1 MSKDARF
8 WRNVVIIGLAHVAI
22 LVGLIRWSRE
32 PKSPGAQSVVWMNGG
47 AGDGAPAEPKSAST
61 PKPAKVST
69 PSPEPKHKE
78 EPEEDR
84 PILASAKSDIQLPT
98 PTPKPTPK
106 STPKPSPTPKPEVS
120 ATPKPTPKPKP
131 KPTPTP
137 KPKPK
142 PKKTVL
148 AKASPKPSPKVKP
161 TPAESDEETEQA
173 DVDAEKK
180 KIAKAALGKSD
191 AGDDEKP
198 KKAIAAHRG
207 TGGKGT
213 SPGAGGQAGGA
224 GAASRFGW
232 YGSMLHDRFHSEWIQ
247 PTNEISSGEKLSVL
261 VKVRIEKDG
270 SVSEFEVIRPSGNMV
285 VDESVAAVAKRV
297 TQVDPLPDG
306 LGSGEH
312 YDVRINFELNSE
324 Q

>member
-8 WRNVVIIGLAHVAI
+8 WRNVGIIGLAHVAI

-32 PKSPGAQSVVWMNGG
+32 PKNPGAQSVVWMNDG
-47 AGDGAPAEPKSAST
+47 AGDGAATESKSAATPMVAKIST
-61 PKPAKVST
+61 PT
-69 PSPEPKHKE
+69 PEPKRRE
-78 EPEEDR
+78 ESEEDR
-84 PILASAKSDIQLPT
+84 PILASTKSDIQLPT
-98 PTPKPTPK
+98 PTPKPTPA
-106 STPKPSPTPKPEVS
+106 STPKPS

-137 KPKPK
+137 TPKPKPK
-142 PKKTVL
+142 PKKIVL
-148 AKASPKPSPKVKP
+148 AKASPKPSPRVKP
-161 TPAESDEETEQA
+161 SSAESDEENEQV
-173 DVDAEKK
+173 DPDAEKK

-191 AGDDEKP
+191 ASDDEKP
-198 KKAIAAHRG
+198 KKAIAVHSG
-207 TGGKGT
+207 TGSGT

-247 PTNEISSGEKLSVL
+247 PTNEISSDEKLSVL

-270 SVSEFEVIRPSGNMV
+270 SVSQFEVLRPSGNAV
-285 VDESVAAVAKRV
+285 VDGSVAAVAKRV

-306 LGSGEH
+306 LGNSGH
-312 YDVRINFELNSE
+312 YDVKINFELNSE